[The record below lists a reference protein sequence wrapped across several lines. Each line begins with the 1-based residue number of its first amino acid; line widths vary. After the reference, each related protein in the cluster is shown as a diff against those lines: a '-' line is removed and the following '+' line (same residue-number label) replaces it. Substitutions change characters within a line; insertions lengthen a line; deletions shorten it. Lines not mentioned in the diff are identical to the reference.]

1 VTGADHLAASRLATA
16 LREVRDVGIAV
27 IETELCARASDIIRV
42 ADRYE
47 VPVLTP
53 REPEHRAG
61 IVTLAPGPEDAAP
74 LAASLANHGLT
85 VTVRSDLVRVS
96 PHVGTGADTL
106 RLFGDALAEFS
117 ASRVW

>member
-1 VTGADHLAASRLATA
+1 MH
-16 LREVRDVGIAV
+16 I
-27 IETELCARASDIIRV
+27 

-53 REPEHRAG
+53 REAARRAG
-61 IVTLAPGPEDAAP
+61 IVTLAPAPQDAAP

-96 PHVGTGADTL
+96 PHVGTSADTL

-117 ASRVW
+117 STRVW

>member
-1 VTGADHLAASRLATA
+1 VGAIEQELAARTG
-16 LREVRDVGIAV
+16 DVMYF
-27 IETELCARASDIIRV
+27 
-42 ADRYE
+42 ADRYD

-53 REPEHRAG
+53 REPERRGG
-61 IVTLAPGPEDAAP
+61 IVALAPAPQDAAP

-85 VTVRSDLVRVS
+85 VTVRSGLARVS

-106 RLFGDALAEFS
+106 RLFGDALAAFS